1 MQGKRSVGVL
11 LPIFSLPNG
20 YSVGSFGTAAY
31 RFIDRLEEGGFRVW
45 QTLPFTV
52 TDPFYSPYA
61 SPSSFSLNPLFI
73 DLETLALD
81 GLLTASELSQAREH
95 TAVRCEYERLAR
107 ERLPLLRRVAER
119 AKDALPWEA
128 FLHERP
134 YLAEYCRFEALK
146 AANDGAPWWEFECKP
161 PSDGV
166 YEEYGILSYL
176 FFDQW
181 QRLHRYAGERGISI
195 IGDLPIYVSRDS
207 ADVYFHSE
215 YFLLAPDGTP
225 QAVAGVPPDY
235 FSEDGQL
242 WGNPLYRW
250 ERIQEDGFSFWRARI
265 RHMLS
270 LFDGVRLDHFRG
282 FDTYFE
288 IPYGASTA
296 REGVWRQGPR
306 EALIDALRE
315 EARDTL
321 LIAEN
326 LGESAPSVDDLLA
339 YSGFPGMRVLSFG
352 FDGDGGGHLP
362 HEYPENTVAYSGTH
376 DNDTLL
382 GALGS
387 LSEEKRR
394 AAFAYGGYAGDDGK
408 EAVRVLCER
417 LYASAAD
424 LVIFPLQDLLLLGG
438 EARINTPGRADGNW
452 AFRFTREQLS
462 SLDTAYFRRLAERYG
477 RI

>member
-81 GLLTASELSQAREH
+81 GLLTASEHSQAREH

-128 FLHERP
+128 FLRERP
-134 YLAEYCRFEALK
+134 YLAEYCRFAAIK
-146 AANDGAPWWEFECKP
+146 ARNEGAPWWRFACHEP
-161 PSDGV
+161 DLGV
-166 YEEYGILSYL
+166 YEAYACLSYI
-176 FFDQW
+176 FFSQW
-181 QRLHRYAGERGISI
+181 QALHQYARAREITV
-195 IGDLPIYVSRDS
+195 IGDLPIYVSHDS
-207 ADVYFHSE
+207 ADVYFHPE
-215 YFLLAPDGTP
+215 CFLLAPDGTP

-376 DNDTLL
+376 DNDTLMGFL
-382 GALGS
+382 HNRSPEQA
-387 LSEEKRR
+387 R
-394 AAFAYGGYAGDDGK
+394 AVRAYAGVVDGEDK
-408 EAVRVLCER
+408 RVCLSLIEAM
-417 LYASAAD
+417 YASAAE
-424 LVIFPLQDLLLLGG
+424 LVIFPLQDLLLLGS

>member
-1 MQGKRSVGVL
+1 MQAKRSVGVL
-11 LPIFSLPNG
+11 VPIFSLPGG
-20 YSVGSFGTAAY
+20 YSVGSFGRSAY
-31 RFIDRLEEGGFRVW
+31 RFVDALAEGGFRVW

-52 TDPFYSPYA
+52 PDRFHSPYA
-61 SPSSFSLNPLFI
+61 SLSSFSFNPYFI
-73 DLETLALD
+73 DLEMLAEE
-81 GLLTASELSQAREH
+81 GFLTEKELEDAREH
-95 TAVRCEYERLAR
+95 TATACEYKRLAA
-107 ERLPLLRRVAER
+107 ERHLLLGRVAAR
-119 AKDALPWEA
+119 ARDSIPWES
-128 FLHERP
+128 FLRGHP
-134 YLAEYCRFEALK
+134 CIAEYCRFEALK
-146 AANDGAPWWEFECKP
+146 AANDGAPWWEFECQT

-215 YFLLAPDGTP
+215 YFLLTPDGTP
-225 QAVAGVPPDY
+225 CAVAGVPPDY
-235 FSEDGQL
+235 FSSDGQL

-250 ERIQEDGFSFWRARI
+250 DKMSKDGFSFWRARLG
-265 RHMLS
+265 HMLS

-288 IPYGASTA
+288 IPFGAPNA

-306 EALIDALRE
+306 EGLIDALRE
-315 EARDTL
+315 VAGDAL

-326 LGESAPSVDDLLA
+326 LGERADSVDDLLT

-352 FDGDGGGHLP
+352 FDGDSGGHLP
-362 HEYPENTVAYSGTH
+362 HEYPKNAVGYSGTH
-376 DNDTLL
+376 DNDTLMGFL
-382 GALGS
+382 HNRSPEQA
-387 LSEEKRR
+387 R
-394 AAFAYGGYAGDDGK
+394 AVRAYAGVVDGEDK
-408 EAVRVLCER
+408 RVCLSLIEAM
-417 LYASAAD
+417 YASAAE
-424 LVIFPLQDLLLLGG
+424 LVIFPLQDLLLLGS
-438 EARINTPGRADGNW
+438 EARINTPGRAEGNW
-452 AFRFTREQLS
+452 HFRFTETQMS